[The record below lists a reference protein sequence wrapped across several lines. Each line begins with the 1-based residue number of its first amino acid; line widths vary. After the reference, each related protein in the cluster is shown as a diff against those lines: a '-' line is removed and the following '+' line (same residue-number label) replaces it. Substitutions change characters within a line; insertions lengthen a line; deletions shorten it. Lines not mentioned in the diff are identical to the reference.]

1 MASGAPHRDSARD
14 GQSGGKSKR
23 LKIRK
28 NAPRLVLRTA
38 CETLPVATRQRVLR
52 AETKPLTTED
62 TEVYRGNQIL
72 GFPLYTSVSSVIKI
86 SDRRRCRLPRG
97 SACCARK
104 QNP

>member
-1 MASGAPHRDSARD
+1 M
-14 GQSGGKSKR
+14 
-23 LKIRK
+23 KIRK

-86 SDRRRCRLPRG
+86 SLSVSVETRPQRPYSSKNFSTSKAAMQPEPAAVMAWR
-97 SACCARK
+97 
-104 QNP
+104 